1 VAIRKASAQ
10 AAHHLLVA
18 LLKAL
23 VAGLLLVEKAKV
35 LQVLEILKLQP
46 LEDLRTML
54 LEAEPQKGVL
64 PH

>member
-1 VAIRKASAQ
+1 VDPA
-10 AAHHLLVA
+10 VA
-18 LLKAL
+18 LLLA
-23 VAGLLLVEKAKV
+23 EMAKV